1 MRATQTLGLMLWR
14 GGLLLAGGAALWE
27 GLSLALRFVDLPVQ
41 VEVGLGLLVAGALF
55 VASSLIAERVTDART
70 EGDLS

>member
-1 MRATQTLGLMLWR
+1 MRVTQTLGLMLWR

-27 GLSLALRFVDLPVQ
+27 GLRYAMWFIDLPVQ
-41 VEVGLGLLVAGALF
+41 VEVGLGLLIAGALF
-55 VASSLIAERVTDART
+55 VAGSLLAERFLDART